1 MEFLTVKEASEL
13 LRVTKVTL
21 YKLIKNGEISAIRL
35 GWVWRIPK
43 EDIQKLI
50 AKQQTQSK

>member
-50 AKQQTQSK
+50 VKQQTQSK